1 MKKESI
7 YKSRKEFYAFI
18 RSHNLLNRIYDM
30 VCYFGLIKN
39 LDNSHNIKKCFLRN
53 LEDIVYVETLA
64 KFFEKKLTKNY
75 KNVELR
81 CNLKDLI
88 YDLDYLKQYL
98 V

>member
-64 KFFEKKLTKNY
+64 KFFEKK
-75 KNVELR
+75 